1 MKEKLTAVG
10 RNELEYS
17 ANEKGEIAGFW
28 RGLWHGFIAP
38 FAFIA
43 SLFKENVGIYEGHNN
58 GKWYNFGFILGL
70 MITLGG
76 NKGANMQA
84 SKRNKSE

>member
-1 MKEKLTAVG
+1 MKEKFTAAG
-10 RNELEYS
+10 RNELENT

-28 RGLWHGFIAP
+28 RGLWHGLIAP
-38 FAFIA
+38 VAFVM
-43 SLFKENVGIYEGHNN
+43 SLFKDNVGVYEAHNN

-76 NKGANMQA
+76 NKSVNMQA
-84 SKRNKSE
+84 HMPKE